1 MVISFMLTW
10 GIEGCIIV
18 VISNELTILRKHIF
32 KLKQIVEE
40 QETTIKKLRKE
51 LSESEQNSSNILLS
65 ERNTWVE

>member
-1 MVISFMLTW
+1 
-10 GIEGCIIV
+10 V

-65 ERNTWVE
+65 ERNIWVE

>member
-1 MVISFMLTW
+1 MLTW

-32 KLKQIVEE
+32 KLKQLVGE
-40 QETTIKKLRKE
+40 QEATIKKLRKE

-65 ERNTWVE
+65 ERNIWVE